1 MSGKKFV
8 VSEQIKEQLKTLPME
23 PGVYLM
29 RDKDGEIIYV
39 GKSKLLKNRVS
50 SYFRGF
56 DSHMPKVQTMVVNIK
71 SFDYII
77 TDTEMEALIL
87 EATLIKKYQP
97 RFNILL
103 KDDKNYPY
111 IAITMQERFPRVF
124 MTRNTDNKSFKYFGP
139 YTSVE
144 SVRIVMEIIQNNY
157 PLRECSKRITDK
169 VERPCLNY
177 HIGRCAGVCNHM
189 ITEEAYFRY
198 IQDIVTFL
206 SGDKRELIKK
216 LSDKM
221 YREAEAYHFENAA
234 VLRDQI
240 EALKALSERQKV
252 LQVDGRNQDFIA
264 YYQYESRTC
273 VMLFKVREGKID
285 DRESYEVTN
294 AEQQTASEILGS
306 FMSQYYSG
314 NTDVPKEIYLSE
326 PVDNLDLF
334 SQWLSKHIGYKVTCS
349 VPLRGAKKQTL
360 TLVEKNAKEYIMK
373 FKDKLDREEA
383 LRNAS
388 ELELRGLLGF
398 PENLPLNRIEA
409 YDISNTSGV
418 YSVGSMVV
426 YQNGKKKKS
435 DYRRYRVKTIE
446 GPNDYGSM
454 QEVLYRRF
462 KRGLEEK
469 EIAEAAGL
477 ESAGFSAFPDV
488 LLIDGGKGHVNAVLQ
503 VLNAMKLYI
512 PVVGMVKDDFHHTDD
527 LIYEGRL
534 LGLKEKKSAYRLISE
549 IQDEVH
555 RFAIEYHK
563 SLRSK
568 EMLHSELE
576 EIKGIGEK
584 KRIALLKHFKTINA
598 IKNATFEQLLEVD
611 GISKTNAESIQ
622 SFFGKHTENSENN
635 KSCEP

>member
-1 MSGKKFV
+1 MSGRKFV

-29 RDKDGEIIYV
+29 RDKEGEIIYV

-56 DSHMPKVQTMVVNIK
+56 ESHMPKVQTMVVNIK
-71 SFDYII
+71 SFDYIL

-87 EATLIKKYQP
+87 EATLIKKHQP

-111 IAITMQERFPRVF
+111 IAISMQERFPRVF
-124 MTRNTDNKSFKYFGP
+124 MTRNTDNKSYKYFGP

-144 SVRIVMEIIQNNY
+144 SVRIVMEIIQNHY
-157 PLRECSKRITDK
+157 PLRECSKKITDK
-169 VERPCLNY
+169 IERPCLNY

-189 ITEEAYFRY
+189 ITEEAYFKY
-198 IQDIVTFL
+198 IQEISLFL
-206 SGDKRELIKK
+206 TGDKKAFIKK

-221 YREAEAYHFENAA
+221 YREAEAYNFEQAA
-234 VLRDQI
+234 VYRDQI

-252 LQVDGRNQDFIA
+252 LQIDGRNQDFIA

-285 DRESYEVTN
+285 DRESYEVDN
-294 AEQQTASEILGS
+294 AEHQSASEILSS
-306 FMSQYYSG
+306 FMLQYYAG
-314 NTDVPKEIYLSE
+314 NADVPKEIYLSE
-326 PVDNLDLF
+326 MVEGLEVF
-334 SQWLSKHIGYKVTCS
+334 SQWLSRNMGYKVTCS
-349 VPLRGAKKQTL
+349 VPIRGDKKQTI

-373 FKDKLDREEA
+373 FKDKIDREEA
-383 LRNAS
+383 LRHAS
-388 ELELRGLLGF
+388 EKELRELLDF
-398 PENLPLNRIEA
+398 PDNLPLNRIEA

-469 EIAEAAGL
+469 TSAIETGL
-477 ESAGFSAFPDV
+477 ETAGFSVFPDL

-534 LGLKEKKSAYRLISE
+534 LGLKEKKSAFRLVSE

-576 EIKGIGEK
+576 EIHGIGEK

-598 IKNATFEQLLEVD
+598 IKNATIDQLLEVD
-611 GISKTNAESIQ
+611 GISKSNAESI
-622 SFFGKHTENSENN
+622 SEFFGKHTENSENIE
-635 KSCEP
+635 S